1 MTSAMKKLNED
12 FTDKEIEMLIA
23 EVDLND
29 DGKVNFKEFQSI
41 MNKIWEISSK
51 FFPYIILL

>member
-51 FFPYIILL
+51 LFPYIFLL

>member
-1 MTSAMKKLNED
+1 MQINFRSEMTSAMKKLNED

-41 MNKIWEISSK
+41 MNKI
-51 FFPYIILL
+51 